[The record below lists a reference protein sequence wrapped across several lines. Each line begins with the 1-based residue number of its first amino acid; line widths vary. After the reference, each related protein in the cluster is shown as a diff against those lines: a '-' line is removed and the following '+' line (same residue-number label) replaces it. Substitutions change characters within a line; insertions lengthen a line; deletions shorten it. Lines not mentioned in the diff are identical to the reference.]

1 MYPQCTPGNTTT
13 PSDDFRLT
21 GGRSKANYNI
31 RPHYIARLS
40 GEDPEEEKTT
50 SKAPLHPKVE
60 EKGLKM
66 SGISTSESSRGK
78 IKQDEKYL
86 DIPGKKRKV

>member
-1 MYPQCTPGNTTT
+1 MEEARQTTI
-13 PSDDFRLT
+13 L
-21 GGRSKANYNI
+21 GRTTSQGCQGKS
-31 RPHYIARLS
+31 LKKK
-40 GEDPEEEKTT
+40 KTT

-66 SGISTSESSRGK
+66 LGISTSESSRGK